1 VNLSSRGELPI
12 QYSASTIEHWY
23 YAARGAKQDPV
34 RVLRR
39 IIRKDCGKISLP
51 AVQVEQLLAQ
61 YRAHEHWSYQL
72 HYDNLAAWV
81 QAHPTHGP
89 LRSYSTVRRY
99 MQAHGWLRKRR
110 PSAKGRPGMER
121 AAQRRERRENNRVS
135 VRDELIASGVLLV
148 PVLAVCWTQ
157 SVVMRIMKPRWK
169 REAPPLTV
177 DTPRSGRRE
186 TLPNW

>member
-1 VNLSSRGELPI
+1 VGSLLSAPVPHAGLREALQELAGKTWTHPVNGGPI
-12 QYSASTIEHWY
+12 QYSAGTIERWY

-81 QAHPTHGP
+81 QAHPTRGP

-99 MQAHGWLRKRR
+99 MQARGWAVICSGTCRSRPRIWCMGSARR
-110 PSAKGRPGMER
+110 SR
-121 AAQRRERRENNRVS
+121 
-135 VRDELIASGVLLV
+135 SGVC
-148 PVLAVCWTQ
+148 PG
-157 SVVMRIMKPRWK
+157 PR
-169 REAPPLTV
+169 
-177 DTPRSGRRE
+177 
-186 TLPNW
+186 